1 MSELATKERAIKRH
15 WAEPGSRHD
24 LVVKATK
31 YGLPVLIGLLLLFLA
46 IAPFDR
52 RGDSSFILDKNK
64 VSEAPERM
72 RAEAARYA
80 GQDERGQNFV
90 ITANQ
95 AVQPTSTQPIVH
107 INGMSAQLDLARG
120 PLTIAA
126 IQGIYNLDNQTV
138 NVAGPIK
145 VAGPDGYGLT
155 TRDVTINLNK
165 QTMQSAGPV
174 SGTME
179 LGEFTAGNLSADLN
193 DRVVRLDGGVR
204 LKIRQGAV
212 R

>member
-1 MSELATKERAIKRH
+1 MSDLATQERAEKRN
-15 WAEPGSRHD
+15 WAEPGGRHD
-24 LVVKATK
+24 AVVKAAK

-52 RGDSSFILDKNK
+52 RGDTSFILDKNK

-72 RAEAARYA
+72 RVDSARYT
-80 GQDERGQNFV
+80 GQDNKGQNFTIV
-90 ITANQ
+90 ANQ

-107 INGMSAQLDLARG
+107 ISGMAAQLQLARG
-120 PLTIAA
+120 PVDIAA
-126 IQGIYNLDNQTV
+126 IRGIYDIDRQV
-138 NVAGPIK
+138 VSIDGPIK
-145 VAGPDGYGLT
+145 VAGPDGYSLA
-155 TRDVTINLNK
+155 TRDVTVDLN
-165 QTMQSAGPV
+165 QRAMQSSGPV

-179 LGEFTAGNLSADLN
+179 LGEFSAGKLSADL
-193 DRVVRLDGGVR
+193 DERIVRLDGGVR

>member
-1 MSELATKERAIKRH
+1 MSELATKERAVKRH

-24 LVVKATK
+24 TVIRLTK

-72 RAEAARYA
+72 RAEAARYT
-80 GQDERGQNFV
+80 GQDNNGQNFT

-120 PLTIAA
+120 PLTIDA
-126 IQGIYNLDNQTV
+126 IRGIYDMDRQTV
-138 NVAGPIK
+138 NIAGPIK
-145 VAGPDGYGLT
+145 VDGPDGYSLA
-155 TRDVTINLNK
+155 TRDVQVNLNN

-179 LGEFTAGNLSADLN
+179 LGEFTAGKLSADL
-193 DRVVRLDGGVR
+193 DARVVRLDGGVR